1 MLPYH
6 APMRGG
12 FELLT
17 VLGAL
22 GRSPARGASL
32 DELAA
37 RSGWSRFHFHRTFRK
52 VIAETPKQ
60 YGLRLRLERAAAILL
75 ATDDSILAVSRAAG
89 FKSHEVFTRAFRSH
103 FGRTP
108 RCYRAG
114 RRPST
119 SKQALARHRKYAAS
133 AGPCIH
139 LYGQFIAS
147 VPRRTDMPLLSIER
161 KEIASQPFLYVRR
174 QAARSEIAQTL
185 AECFGIVFTHAMK
198 AGLPLAGFPLAR
210 YPAAGPGLVTIEA
223 GVPLAEPATP
233 VGEMHYCDLP
243 GGPAAFAVHGG
254 PYDGLADT
262 HAAIERWMQERGLR
276 AAGPP
281 WEWYVTDPAG
291 HPDPNEWR
299 THVYYPLTADS
310 AVA

>member
-1 MLPYH
+1 
-6 APMRGG
+6 MRGG

-22 GRSPARGASL
+22 GRSPADGRSL

-37 RSGWSRFHFHRTFRK
+37 RSGWSRFHFHRTFRNAL
-52 VIAETPKQ
+52 AETPKQ
-60 YGLRLRLERAAAILL
+60 YGLRLRLERAAGALL
-75 ATDDSILAVSRAAG
+75 GTDDTILAVSRAAG
-89 FKSHEVFTRAFRSH
+89 FKSHEVFTRAFRRH

-108 RCYRAG
+108 REYRAG

-139 LYGQFIAS
+139 LYHQS
-147 VPRRTDMPLLSIER
+147 VEPVPRRAAMPLLSIER
-161 KEIASQPFLYVRR
+161 KEIAPQPFLYVRR

-185 AECFGIVFTHAMK
+185 AESFGIVFAHAMK
-198 AGLPLAGFPLAR
+198 AGLALAGFPLAR
-210 YPAAGPGLVTIEA
+210 YPAGGLGLVTIEA
-223 GVPLAEPATP
+223 GVPLAEPAAA
-233 VGEMHYCDLP
+233 VGEMHYCELP
-243 GGPAAFAVHGG
+243 GGPVAFAVHGG
-254 PYDGLADT
+254 PYFELADT
-262 HAAIERWMQERGLR
+262 HAAIERWMQERDLR

-281 WEWYVTDPAG
+281 WEWYMTDPAE
-291 HPDPNEWR
+291 HPDPSEWR
-299 THVYYPLTADS
+299 THVYYPLALDV